1 MKKTPIIAAALCAL
15 MTSSF
20 AMFVQGDELIYDSQN
35 DPLVSLSYINEMV
48 VANYDK
54 KIAEINERISA
65 LTKENETLKTDRDSL
80 QNSLVIANAKVESLE
95 NQLAEL
101 KNSPAASTYEI
112 ICLKKGQKL
121 LASETCELIL
131 RSGSAIVVSITSN
144 GVNDSTNGTELMN
157 AAAVPLYHSLLV
169 PRGGDGRG
177 IEVTSAE
184 AYIMV
189 RGGHE
194 IVG

>member
-1 MKKTPIIAAALCAL
+1 MKKAPIIAAALCAL
-15 MTSSF
+15 MTTSF
-20 AMFVQGDELIYDSQN
+20 AMYVQGDELIYDSQN
-35 DPLVSLSYINEMV
+35 DPLVSLSYINEV
-48 VANYDK
+48 VIANYDK
-54 KIAEINERISA
+54 KISELTEKISA
-65 LTKENETLKTDRDSL
+65 ITKDSEMLKASNESL
-80 QNSLVIANAKVESLE
+80 QNSLIIANAKVESLE
-95 NQLAEL
+95 KQLGEL
-101 KNSPAASTYEI
+101 KNSPAASSYEV

-121 LASETCELIL
+121 LATETCELIL
-131 RSGSAIVVSITSN
+131 RSGSAIVVSITAN
-144 GVNDSTNGTELMN
+144 GINDSTNGTELMN
-157 AAAVPLYHSLLV
+157 AASVPLYHSLLI